1 MKTIKDILLES
12 RENDFFEK
20 VEPFS
25 RFIQKKEN
33 KSLSPDFLKWFEKS
47 LEEQIFQF
55 GKLQYLYFK
64 KGPGF
69 GAVGEERTATSFIRA
84 LDKIPARSEINI
96 QQMSYFHSQI
106 EEIDAEYGY
115 PDSKFLEQELKR
127 LYFKF
132 VEVDVMVENNV
143 WINRMLEWMG
153 SSNRYEFALRTE
165 GFIMYFG
172 KESIQKSKINNKLIE
187 IRTLENEIARTPLA
201 NLNIAASN
209 FGEFILLRKCA
220 FESSFYNSWCSL
232 YSDLNEVSQI
242 RLHDYTN
249 ISIMIRYFALT
260 AYGFRSLEKAEKG
273 SKKFID
279 EAVEG
284 TVWHEIGHSIS
295 LDENLNLQN
304 HHKGLVSSLPNT
316 TNHFAIAL
324 KEAMADWAP
333 TMDGVSGP
341 IMNLI
346 QISEKDYEKAQRMLF
361 VYLSDYWFLNPDN
374 DFLSKMTDL
383 ILSLLMPFINSD
395 REIDFQEI
403 KNNHDEIYKF
413 LEDHFKE
420 VSDMLLEVI
429 ESASFNI
436 SDYLAVNINFI
447 NKQLTEMLKPVLN
460 KEDLE
465 GCKETSLF
473 WQHVINSLESHSPE
487 SNIHFQECLKNYD
500 EKFNS
505 ELLKYLSGKDAL
517 AANSSNLREYV
528 VESMKRKGFYSS
540 KEVNPTLQ

>member
-1 MKTIKDILLES
+1 MKTIKDILLET

-20 VEPFS
+20 VQPFS
-25 RFIQKKEN
+25 RFILKKEN
-33 KSLSPDFLKWFEKS
+33 KSLSLDFLKWFEKS
-47 LEEQIFQF
+47 IEGQIFKF

-69 GAVGEERTATSFIRA
+69 GAVGEERTAKSLIRA
-84 LDKIPARSEINI
+84 LDKIPARSKINI
-96 QQMSYFHSQI
+96 QQISSFHSQI

-115 PDSKFLEQELKR
+115 PDSDFLKQELKQ

-132 VEVDVMVENNV
+132 MEVEVMVEDHL

-165 GFIMYFG
+165 GFIMFFG
-172 KESIQKSKINNKLIE
+172 KETIQKSKINNKLIE
-187 IRTLENEIARTPLA
+187 IRTLENELARTPLA

-232 YSDLNEVSQI
+232 YSDLNEVSLV
-242 RLHDYTN
+242 RPHDYTN

-260 AYGFRSLEKAEKG
+260 AYGFLSLEEAEKG

-279 EAVEG
+279 EVVEG
-284 TVWHEIGHSIS
+284 TLWHEIGHSIS

-316 TNHFAIAL
+316 TNHSAIAL

-403 KNNHDEIYKF
+403 KKNHDEIYKF

-420 VSDMLLEVI
+420 VSDKLLEVI
-429 ESASFNI
+429 ESASSKASDDLSVTFTFI
-436 SDYLAVNINFI
+436 SKRLA
-447 NKQLTEMLKPVLN
+447 EMLNPVLK

-465 GCKETSLF
+465 GCKETTLF

-500 EKFNS
+500 TKFNS
-505 ELLKYLSGKDAL
+505 DLLQFISKKDAL
-517 AANSSNLREYV
+517 AAKSSNLREYV

-540 KEVNPTLQ
+540 